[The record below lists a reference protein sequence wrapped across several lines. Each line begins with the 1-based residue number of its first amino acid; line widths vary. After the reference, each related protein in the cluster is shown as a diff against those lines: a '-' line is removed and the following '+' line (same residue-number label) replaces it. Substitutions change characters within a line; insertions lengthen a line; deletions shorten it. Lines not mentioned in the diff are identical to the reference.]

1 MQQAWKRVKE
11 VKIESVGDNIFLF
24 KFATEEEKK
33 RVFIGGG
40 GGGAWHF
47 DISLLV
53 LTEVV
58 GIGGIKDQSFTHAS
72 SWVQMHN
79 IPIMCMNRVAIR
91 KIGEKIGIMQEIET
105 DKAGE
110 CIGQFAHIR
119 VSIDITQPLK
129 KVVFLQGEGSKIP
142 MPILYEKLPNF
153 CFCCAHIGHQYRECF
168 KYMGQQKEDLPY
180 GEWMRAVTQAERV
193 KQNRMRERT
202 NREQNHSNTNNAT
215 VSNPGTNEGQQNPIG
230 QNGSYPKNLGAE
242 PEKNATQP
250 SITQKQGGAGSINAD
265 RHRAEK

>member
-1 MQQAWKRVKE
+1 
-11 VKIESVGDNIFLF
+11 
-24 KFATEEEKK
+24 
-33 RVFIGGG
+33 
-40 GGGAWHF
+40 
-47 DISLLV
+47 
-53 LTEVV
+53 
-58 GIGGIKDQSFTHAS
+58 
-72 SWVQMHN
+72 
-79 IPIMCMNRVAIR
+79 
-91 KIGEKIGIMQEIET
+91 
-105 DKAGE
+105 
-110 CIGQFAHIR
+110 
-119 VSIDITQPLK
+119 
-129 KVVFLQGEGSKIP
+129 

-153 CFCCAHIGHQYRECF
+153 CFCCAHIGHQYRECL

-202 NREQNHSNTNNAT
+202 NCEQNHSNTNNAA

-265 RHRAEK
+265 RYRAEKYASGESEQKQRHQRGT